1 MPIKRTCCN
10 KELNSTC
17 LFSCSLG
24 CYCTALEVAITS
36 EGCCRTFIDRTVY
49 GGPSDAEYPDMLE

>member
-10 KELNSTC
+10 KELNRTC
-17 LFSCSLG
+17 LFSCDIC
-24 CYCTALEVAITS
+24 CYCTAPEVVITS
-36 EGCCRTFIDRTVY
+36 DGCCRTFIVRIVY

>member
-24 CYCTALEVAITS
+24 CYCDTDEIELDSIGQCMTYCEKDIYREV
-36 EGCCRTFIDRTVY
+36 EGFKRD
-49 GGPSDAEYPDMLE
+49 G